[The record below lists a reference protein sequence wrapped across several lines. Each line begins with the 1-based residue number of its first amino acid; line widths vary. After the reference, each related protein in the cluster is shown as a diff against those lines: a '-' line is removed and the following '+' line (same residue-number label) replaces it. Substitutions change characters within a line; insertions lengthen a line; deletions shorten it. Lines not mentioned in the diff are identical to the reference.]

1 MSTFIEQLKE
11 RAKKD
16 IKTIVLAEGEEI
28 RTLKAAEMVK
38 KEGYAKIILVGNPD
52 KIKAMAAAENLDIDG
67 IKIVDS
73 ENSEKNEEYANVF
86 YELRKKN
93 INLRLIVSDV
103 AKWIKFVDC
112 ESTVTSSIPIIHPS
126 INESFVIETPRWTCL
141 GYTKIFYCNIIF
153 SIRSPQ

>member
-52 KIKAMAAAENLDIDG
+52 KI
-67 IKIVDS
+67 
-73 ENSEKNEEYANVF
+73 
-86 YELRKKN
+86 
-93 INLRLIVSDV
+93 
-103 AKWIKFVDC
+103 
-112 ESTVTSSIPIIHPS
+112 
-126 INESFVIETPRWTCL
+126 
-141 GYTKIFYCNIIF
+141 
-153 SIRSPQ
+153 

>member
-73 ENSEKNEEYANVF
+73 ENGEKNEEYAMFSFAESPESEKV
-86 YELRKKN
+86 
-93 INLRLIVSDV
+93 NLS
-103 AKWIKFVDC
+103 KPTQ
-112 ESTVTSSIPIIHPS
+112 SGT
-126 INESFVIETPRWTCL
+126 
-141 GYTKIFYCNIIF
+141 
-153 SIRSPQ
+153 

>member
-52 KIKAMAAAENLDIDG
+52 KIKAMLPL
-67 IKIVDS
+67 KILILTVS
-73 ENSEKNEEYANVF
+73 KLLTAKTVKRRRI
-86 YELRKKN
+86 RKR
-93 INLRLIVSDV
+93 IL
-103 AKWIKFVDC
+103 
-112 ESTVTSSIPIIHPS
+112 
-126 INESFVIETPRWTCL
+126 
-141 GYTKIFYCNIIF
+141 
-153 SIRSPQ
+153 

>member
-67 IKIVDS
+67 IKILTAKTVKRT
-73 ENSEKNEEYANVF
+73 KNTQTYSMN
-86 YELRKKN
+86 
-93 INLRLIVSDV
+93 
-103 AKWIKFVDC
+103 
-112 ESTVTSSIPIIHPS
+112 
-126 INESFVIETPRWTCL
+126 
-141 GYTKIFYCNIIF
+141 
-153 SIRSPQ
+153 